1 MFGGGKKGENAE
13 GENKDEDEEKKEE
26 EGEEEEEDD
35 DDDDDGEDDLPDMDP
50 EEFDENGQPYS
61 ERAINWSLSNFGD
74 KSGTRFFKYAGDRT
88 PVDIKEMRRKRR
100 WRVTLKSVFYQHE
113 WTGPENDIFLQF
125 NIGYAFK
132 LRQVQSYVKGPAG
145 PKQKVVKLV
154 P

>member
-13 GENKDEDEEKKEE
+13 GENKEEDEEKKEE

-88 PVDIKEMRRKRR
+88 PVDIKRC
-100 WRVTLKSVFYQHE
+100 VGSDGVS
-113 WTGPENDIFLQF
+113 P
-125 NIGYAFK
+125 
-132 LRQVQSYVKGPAG
+132 
-145 PKQKVVKLV
+145 
-154 P
+154 